1 MTTEKG
7 LVVEYRNGRGVM
19 APAESDENLSLAKLR
34 RFSAIKPEPL
44 RWLWPGRIPAGKP
57 TLLAGDPGLGKSL
70 STVDIAARVSTGS
83 RFPDGAECEQG
94 NVIFLS
100 AEDDPGDTIRPRLDA
115 AGADVSR
122 VHLLEAVRSFTSDG
136 RCVEGGFNLERDVD
150 ALEDAIRQTRARL
163 AVIDPISAYLGGT
176 DSHTDA
182 KVRGLLAPMAATAS
196 KHAVAIIMVT
206 HLRKSSGAAIYRTM
220 GSLAFAAAARAV
232 WGVVADPDDK
242 ARRLFGPVKQNLAPD
257 QGGLAFRIEA
267 PDGVA
272 RIAWEPG
279 AVAIDANLIMGGFE
293 THEDHSERRE
303 AMDWLKDILGPG
315 PQPVPEIKRQSAQAG
330 LAWMTVR
337 RAADSL
343 DVKKRKAGG
352 SGVGW
357 EWSLEAES
365 KGAQSKGAHCGH
377 TEVSTFD
384 NRTDNTGDS
393 LQTNSKM
400 LTPSGVD
407 TFDFKEGEI

>member
-7 LVVEYRNGRGVM
+7 LVIEYRNGREVT
-19 APAESDENLSLAKLR
+19 APMKSDENLSLAKLR
-34 RFSAIKPEPL
+34 RFSMIEPELL

-70 STVDIAARVSTGS
+70 GTVDIAARVSTGS
-83 RFPDGAECEQG
+83 RFPDGSACEQG
-94 NVIFLS
+94 DVIFLS

-122 VHLLEAVRSFTSDG
+122 IHLLEAVRNFTSDG
-136 RCVEGGFNLERDVD
+136 RSVDCEFNLERDMC
-150 ALEDAIRQTRARL
+150 ALEDAIRRTKARL
-163 AVIDPISAYLGGT
+163 AVIDPVSAYLGGT

-182 KVRGLLAPMAATAS
+182 KVRGLLAPMAAVAS
-196 KHAVAIIMVT
+196 KYSVAIVMVT

-242 ARRLFGPVKQNLAPD
+242 ARRLFVPVKQNLAPD

-267 PDGVA
+267 PDGIA

-279 AVAIDANLIMGGFE
+279 AVAIDANLAMGGFE
-293 THEDHSERRE
+293 THEDSSERRE
-303 AMDWLKDILGPG
+303 AMDWLRDILGPG

-357 EWSLEAES
+357 EWSLEVES
-365 KGAQSKGAHCGH
+365 KDAQFKDALCGR

-384 NRTDNTGDS
+384 NQTDNTGDS
-393 LQTNSKM
+393 LPKNSKM
-400 LTPSGVD
+400 LTQSDVN
-407 TFDFKEGEI
+407 TFDFKEGKI

>member
-7 LVVEYRNGRGVM
+7 LVIEYRNDR
-19 APAESDENLSLAKLR
+19 ESENLSVAKVR
-34 RFSAIKPEPL
+34 RFSTIEPEPL
-44 RWLWPGRIPAGKP
+44 HWLWPGRIPAGKP

-70 STVDIAARVSTGS
+70 STVDIAARVSTGT

-122 VHLLEAVRSFTSDG
+122 IHLIEAVRNFTPDG
-136 RCVEGGFNLERDVD
+136 RSVEDQFNLERDMG
-150 ALEDAIRQTRARL
+150 ALEDAIRQTQARL
-163 AVIDPISAYLGGT
+163 AVIDPVSAYLGGT

-182 KVRGLLAPMAATAS
+182 KVRSLLAPMATLAS
-196 KHAVAIIMVT
+196 KYAVAIVMVT

-242 ARRLFGPVKQNLAPD
+242 ARRLFVPVKQNLAPD
-257 QGGLAFRIEA
+257 QGGLAFRVEA

-272 RIAWEPG
+272 RISWELG
-279 AVAIDANLIMGGFE
+279 AVAMDANLAMGGFE
-293 THEDHSERRE
+293 TQEDHSERRE
-303 AMDWLKDILGPG
+303 AMDWLQDILGPG
-315 PQPVPEIKRQSAQAG
+315 PQPVQEIRRQSAQAG
-330 LAWMTVR
+330 LAWITVR
-337 RAADSL
+337 RAAASL

-365 KGAQSKGAHCGH
+365 KDAQPKDAHCGYS
-377 TEVSTFD
+377 EMSTFD
-384 NRTDNTGDS
+384 NQTDNTGDS
-393 LQTNSKM
+393 LPRKSKM
-400 LTPSGVD
+400 LTPTDVN
-407 TFDFKEGEI
+407 TFDFKEGRL